1 MNIYWLFLI
10 IRIMYRYVAAGVAK
24 DERSDDEDEESDSQ
38 EEIAKTKK
46 EE

>member
-1 MNIYWLFLI
+1 
-10 IRIMYRYVAAGVAK
+10 MYRYVAAGVAK